1 MKRLL
6 SVCLVV
12 SLVFA
17 CVGLGHSSAENETCN
32 WSCFKGNAQRTG
44 VVPDNCS
51 PDTGRLRLL
60 WKQKIDDKGSHNNV
74 DEYSSEYIPGL
85 SPSVYEDSVFIGS
98 RAGDLFCFDIN
109 TGSML
114 WDEPFHTDGSIFS
127 TPAIYENRA
136 FFGSDDG
143 VFYCL
148 NIETGKKIWS
158 FGKEEGNIGK
168 QGNPD
173 DIRSSPV
180 IHEERK
186 HVYFGSH
193 DNYIY
198 CLYTDKD
205 KAEKVWD
212 PIETK
217 GQIQSSLLIS
227 PDRET
232 KLYCISGTGKELKIY
247 KYLASRSVEDRY
259 DEVKAL
265 GTGIPMIYSTPA
277 FANDKLVFGTSCP
290 KSGDSCS
297 NGGKLYCYN
306 AKTLVEDWVFDPE
319 RDDPKLK
326 KKRSDDSGNLKDK
339 QIECSPSI
347 DTENNRVYFGTMYL
361 DNSKLY
367 CVDLETGDFIWSSPT
382 GNYIRSSPAICDG
395 KVYFG
400 CHDGRVYC
408 VDAESGEEVWHYQ
421 TPLDK
426 DNNPRAINSSPAV
439 ADGKI
444 LIVSEDGNLYCFGNA
459 IDITFQIEN
468 DKYQIN
474 NSDDEKNLKSEVMDV
489 APTIRNGRTLL
500 SARYLVEPLGGKI
513 DWDGV
518 ERKVTC
524 NLVDITVE
532 LWIGKP
538 TAKINGVEV
547 QIDPDN
553 PEVVPTIINDRTMV
567 PMRFIAESL
576 DCEVEWLGDTKE
588 IKVRYIE

>member
-1 MKRLL
+1 M
-6 SVCLVV
+6 
-12 SLVFA
+12 
-17 CVGLGHSSAENETCN
+17 
-32 WSCFKGNAQRTG
+32 
-44 VVPDNCS
+44 
-51 PDTGRLRLL
+51 RLL
-60 WKQKIDDKGSHNNV
+60 WKKPIDDKGSHYSV
-74 DEYSSEYIPGL
+74 DEYSSEYIPGI
-85 SPSVYEDSVFIGS
+85 SPSVYGDSVFIGS
-98 RAGDLFCFDIN
+98 RAGDLYCFDIN

-198 CLYTDKD
+198 CLHTDKD

-217 GQIQSSLLIS
+217 GQIQSSLSIS

-290 KSGDSCS
+290 KSGDSCG

-306 AKTLVEDWVFDPE
+306 AKTLVENWVFNPE
-319 RDDPKLK
+319 EDDVDLK
-326 KKRSDDSGNLKDK
+326 TRKEERGSLKDK

-367 CVDLETGDFIWSSPT
+367 CVDLETGDFIWSFPT

-408 VDAESGEEVWHYQ
+408 VDAESGSEVWHYQ
-421 TPLDK
+421 TPKKEIMKEDGES
-426 DNNPRAINSSPAV
+426 DFQPYAINSSPAI
-439 ADGKI
+439 ADGKV
-444 LIVSEDGNLYCFGNA
+444 LIVSEDGNLYCFGNR
-459 IDITFQIEN
+459 IDITFQI
-468 DKYQIN
+468 
-474 NSDDEKNLKSEVMDV
+474 NSDTYQRNDSDKEKNLEEIRMDV
-489 APTIRNGRTLL
+489 APVIQNGRTLL
-500 SARYLVEPLGGKI
+500 PARYLVEPLGGEAL
-513 DWDGV
+513 WDGD

-524 NLVDITVE
+524 NLSDKIVE
-532 LWIGKP
+532 LWIDKP
-538 TAKINGVEV
+538 TARVNGVEV
-547 QIDPDN
+547 QIDADN
-553 PEVVPTIINDRTMV
+553 PDVVPTIINDRTMV

-576 DCEVEWLGDTKE
+576 GCEVEWISDTQE
-588 IKVRYIE
+588 IKVTYIE